1 MKIKS
6 IRTYSRNLALL
17 RPYAIAYKTVTD
29 VENVFA
35 EVELENGVIGLGAG
49 CPMTEEMKE
58 GMEDSLRVLHSS
70 EVNAL
75 EGKPIETMP
84 ALIGALRELFPG
96 QPAALAAIDIALHDA
111 FAQFLNIPL
120 VNFWGQRIGSLPTSI
135 TVGIKNVTETLTEA
149 QEYLDRGFSVLKIK
163 LGAGVEED
171 VERLVKLR
179 EKYGSRITIR
189 IDVNQGYEPPQII
202 DFFEKTKALN
212 IELIEQPIS
221 AKKVD
226 EMKALPDAL
235 KKEIAADE
243 ALTTPASALR
253 LLDGHKACGIFNIK
267 LMKSGGLQ
275 AAGEIANIAK
285 HAGVDLMWGCNDES
299 LISITAALH
308 LAFANAHTKF
318 IDLDGSLDLGED
330 VATGG
335 FILKNGVMRIDESTL
350 GLGVQKIV
358 GS

>member
-17 RPYAIAYKTVTD
+17 RPYTIAYKTVSD

-35 EVELENGVIGLGAG
+35 EIELENGMIGLGAG

-58 GMEDSLRVLHSS
+58 GMDDSLRALQSD
-70 EVNAL
+70 EVNSL
-75 EGKPIETMP
+75 RGKSIETIS
-84 ALIGALRELFPG
+84 ALIYGLREQFPG
-96 QPAALAAIDIALHDA
+96 QPAALAALDISLHDA
-111 FAQFLNIPL
+111 FSQFLGIPL
-120 VNFWGQRIGSLPTSI
+120 VELWGRKIKSMPTSI
-135 TVGIKNVTETLTEA
+135 TVGIKNVSETLTEA

-163 LGAGVEED
+163 LGAGVDED

-179 EKYGSRITIR
+179 EQYGSDITIR
-189 IDVNQGYEPPQII
+189 IDVNQGYDSAQII
-202 DFFEKTKALN
+202 DFFRKTKALN

-226 EMKALPDAL
+226 EMKALPEEL
-235 KKEIAADE
+235 RKEIAADE
-243 ALTTPASALR
+243 ALTSPASALQ
-253 LLDGHKACGIFNIK
+253 LINGNKACGIFNIK

-275 AAGEIANIAK
+275 AAGEIANIAR
-285 HAGVDLMWGCNDES
+285 HAGISLMWGCNDES

-308 LAFANAHTKF
+308 LAFANAHTKY

-330 VATGG
+330 AALGG
-335 FILKNGVMRIDESTL
+335 FKLENGVMSIDSSL
-350 GLGVQKIV
+350 SGLGVRKIEM
-358 GS
+358 